1 MIDMLYQEST
11 VYNQSIKLYTIY
23 LIYSII
29 IYVHQFPQEIIFHFY
44 GVLGFIH
51 ELFLISR
58 VLGFGLHLID
68 FEIIHE

>member
-44 GVLGFIH
+44 GVLGFN
-51 ELFLISR
+51 LC
-58 VLGFGLHLID
+58 HLIANWILL
-68 FEIIHE
+68 EIWISD